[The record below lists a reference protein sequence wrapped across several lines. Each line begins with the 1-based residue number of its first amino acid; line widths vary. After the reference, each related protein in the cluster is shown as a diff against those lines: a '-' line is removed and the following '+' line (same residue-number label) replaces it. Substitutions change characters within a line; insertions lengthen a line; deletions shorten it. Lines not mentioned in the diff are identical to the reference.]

1 MRWGNGLN
9 QGRTRIGVP
18 FTRVLTHA
26 HANILFGPRNEA
38 AALYRLPSTSYT
50 RAPTREKRQLL
61 ERYAYLA
68 FQLDAD
74 ISIHRVCRLDGD
86 SWSVEAYAVIS
97 LGAPQPAGALAAP
110 LGLADLSARRIESL
124 AGVDDPRNRPRR
136 SCGRR

>member
-9 QGRTRIGVP
+9 PGRTRFAVP
-18 FTRVLTHA
+18 FTRNA
-26 HANILFGPRNEA
+26 HPRPRQHPLRPSQRSRGP
-38 AALYRLPSTSYT
+38 LPPPSTSYT

-74 ISIHRVCRLDGD
+74 VSIHRVCRLDGD

-97 LGAPQPAGALAAP
+97 LGAPQLNGALQRAWAS
-110 LGLADLSARRIESL
+110 LDLSARRIESL